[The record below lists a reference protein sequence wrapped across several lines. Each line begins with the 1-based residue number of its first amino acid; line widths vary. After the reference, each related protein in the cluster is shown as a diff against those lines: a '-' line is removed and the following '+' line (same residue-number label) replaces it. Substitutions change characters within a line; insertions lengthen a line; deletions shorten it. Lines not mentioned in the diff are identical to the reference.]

1 MFPKP
6 CCSQGKYSDARSTG
20 SAENYYSV
28 LSRLA
33 GGADVSVRE
42 DPKLHEVEVQAID
55 AARLEPLIGTERML
69 GFEQSAEAAREVLA
83 GRSVLNVNST
93 GVGGG
98 VAEMLQTLLSYA
110 RGAGIDARWL
120 VIDGDPAFFAIT
132 KRIHNGLYGSPGDGG
147 ELGPAER
154 RHYER
159 VLRANADELRAV
171 MRADD
176 VVVIHDPQ
184 PAGLVAAAKDAR
196 ARVVWRCHV
205 GLDRP
210 NEWSDRAWEF
220 LRPYLT
226 EADAIVASRAAF
238 GPPWV
243 DPAQV
248 HVIRP
253 SIDPFSAKNEP
264 ISMRNAGLT
273 LSYVGLLDGTIET
286 APTVRFTRRD
296 GSPGRI
302 NRRVDV
308 VQSGPPPPADAPLVV
323 QVSRWDRM
331 KDMAGVMSGFV
342 EHVDPSLGAHLL
354 LCGPSVT
361 GVSDDP
367 EGAGVLDEC
376 LAQWRDLPH
385 VARGRVHL
393 ACIPM
398 TDPDENASIV
408 NAIQR
413 HASVVVQKSLAEGF
427 GLTVAEAMW
436 KRRPVVASAVG
447 GIVDQI
453 EDGIHGR
460 LVDDPTDLRAFGAAV
475 ESLLRDPTG
484 AAKLAENAHQRVA
497 DEFLGDRHLE
507 QYVRLFEQLVQRAS

>member
-1 MFPKP
+1 MQSERPH
-6 CCSQGKYSDARSTG
+6 
-20 SAENYYSV
+20 N
-28 LSRLA
+28 
-33 GGADVSVRE
+33 
-42 DPKLHEVEVQAID
+42 PKLHEVDVQAID
-55 AARLEPLIGTERML
+55 AARLEPLIGMERL
-69 GFEQSAEAAREVLA
+69 SRFEQAAEAARETLA
-83 GRSVLNVNST
+83 GSSVLNVNST
-93 GVGGG
+93 RAGGG

-120 VIDGDPAFFAIT
+120 AIEGDPAFFAIT

-147 ELGPAER
+147 DLGAAER

-159 VLRANADELRAV
+159 VLRANGDELRAV

-176 VVVIHDPQ
+176 VVVLHDPQ
-184 PAGLVAAAKDAR
+184 PAGLVTVAKHAD

-210 NEWSDRAWEF
+210 NEWSERAWEF
-220 LRPYLT
+220 LRPYLA
-226 EADAIVASRAAF
+226 EADAIVASRATF
-238 GPPWV
+238 GPPWL
-243 DPAQV
+243 DPADV

-264 ISMRNAGLT
+264 LSIRNARLT

-286 APTVRFTRRD
+286 APAVPFTRRD

-302 NRRVDV
+302 NRRVDI
-308 VQSGPPPPADAPLVV
+308 VQTGPPPPVDVPLVV

-331 KDMAGVMSGFV
+331 KDMPGVMRGFV

-354 LCGPSVT
+354 LCGPTVT
-361 GVSDDP
+361 GVADDP

-376 LAQWRDLPH
+376 LGRWRDLPH
-385 VARGRVHL
+385 AARSRVHL

-398 TDPDENASIV
+398 ADPDENASIV

-436 KRRPVVASAVG
+436 KRKPVVASAVG

-453 EDGIHGR
+453 EDGTHGL

-475 ESLLRDPTG
+475 ESLLRDRT
-484 AAKLAENAHQRVA
+484 AAARLAENAHLRVT

-507 QYVRLFEQLVQRAS
+507 QYGRLFEQLAHKAR